1 MSKIDGQDGRIAPE
15 QYGSRNHAL
24 TFADRTRK
32 NLKFINEARRNNQ
45 DVHPVTQ
52 TVNSMLG
59 LLIFPHEKGFDA
71 SIKKMPLAQLSSEGW
86 PRIDVTLGESATL
99 GELVRRMRNAAA
111 HRRITFSSDSSDAL
125 QEVVITFSDKRRG
138 DEGMTWCAQVNATD
152 LQVFALKFIGLLEKY
167 EREGTVG
174 RSRNDTAG

>member
-1 MSKIDGQDGRIAPE
+1 MPKFDEQHGRIAPE

-59 LLIFPHEKGFDA
+59 LLIFPHEKGFDG
-71 SIKKMPLAQLSSEGW
+71 SIKKLPLAQLSSKGW
-86 PRIDVTLGESATL
+86 PQIDVTLGESDTL
-99 GELVRRMRNAAA
+99 GDVVHHMRNAAA
-111 HRRITFSSDSSDAL
+111 HRRITFSSDSSDSL
-125 QEVVITFSDKRRG
+125 QEVIITFSDKRRG
-138 DEGMTWCAQVNATD
+138 DKGTTWCAQVNATD
-152 LQVFALKFIGLLEKY
+152 LQVFALKFIDLLERY

-174 RSRNDTAG
+174 EIPQ